1 MMNGKRYLLDT
12 NIIID
17 FLQGRADLKDKFTSA
32 AAISIPHIV
41 TGELY
46 YGAKLSNNPI
56 RNLKRIKNFLKSF
69 EILSSNDIT
78 SSYYA
83 KIKKQLK
90 LQGNP
95 IPENDIWIAALAN
108 QYDLII
114 ATNDQH
120 LNLIDSVTVESW

>member
-46 YGAKLSNNPI
+46 YGAELSNNPI

-83 KIKKQLK
+83 KIKKKLK

-95 IPENDIWIAALAN
+95 IPENDIWIAALAR
-108 QYDLII
+108 QYDL
-114 ATNDQH
+114 
-120 LNLIDSVTVESW
+120 

>member
-1 MMNGKRYLLDT
+1 MSGKKDLLDT

-17 FLQGRADLKDKFTSA
+17 FLQGRKGLKDKFFEA
-32 AAISIPHIV
+32 GYIGIPHIV

-46 YGAKLSNNPI
+46 YGAELSFNPVK
-56 RNLKRIKNFLKSF
+56 NLENIKDFLRSF
-69 EILSSNDIT
+69 DILASNDIT
-78 SSYYA
+78 SVYYA

-95 IPENDIWIAALAN
+95 IPENDIWIGALAL
-108 QYDLII
+108 QYKLTL

-120 LNLIDSVTVESW
+120 LKLIEGLTIEMW